1 MSKID
6 LFLSKLQ
13 GVRKVGNNKWVALC
27 SAHGDKSPSLGIK
40 LEADGKITFN
50 CLAGCG
56 GNDVLAAI
64 DFNPADLY
72 PEKVSL
78 KPKNGNEASMMKAH
92 GFEVDL
98 GGAKQRFSK
107 SDLFDILTFESCL
120 LATIVD
126 EMLGGKRLPPKDID
140 RARES
145 IVKIKNI
152 TYEVRR

>member
-1 MSKID
+1 MSNID
-6 LFLSKLQ
+6 RFLNSLDK
-13 GVRKVGNNKWVALC
+13 VRQTAPGRWVSIC
-27 SAHGDKSPSLGIK
+27 PAHSDKSPSLGIK

-56 GNDVLAAI
+56 GNEVLAAI
-64 DFNPADLY
+64 GFNPAGLY
-72 PEKVSL
+72 PKRVSL
-78 KPKNGNEASMMKAH
+78 KPKNGNEAQQMKDH

-98 GGAKQRFSK
+98 GGAVQRFSK
-107 SDLFDILTFESCL
+107 NELFNILTFESCL

-126 EMLGGKRLPPKDID
+126 EMLGGKRLPKSDID
-140 RARES
+140 RARQS

>member
-1 MSKID
+1 MSNID
-6 LFLSKLQ
+6 SFLSRLEK
-13 GVRKVGNNKWVALC
+13 VRQTAPGRWIAC
-27 SAHGDKSPSLGIK
+27 CPAHRDKSPSLGIK

-50 CLAGCG
+50 CLASCG
-56 GNDVLAAI
+56 GNEVLAAI
-64 DFNPADLY
+64 GFNPADLY
-72 PEKVSL
+72 PKKVSL